1 MVNTEVNQL
10 LNKIVA
16 SQGVFYI
23 RLHQFH
29 WYAKGSNF
37 LTLHEKFEELYDAVT
52 ADMDEVAE
60 QMLIIGGEP
69 YATLAEFIEHSVI
82 KEDVADKDLSEKD
95 MVAAIVADLRT
106 MIELYD
112 EGIKITDE
120 TGDFP
125 TNDILIELK
134 AAAAKQ
140 IWLLNAYL
148 GKAATE

>member
-1 MVNTEVNQL
+1 MENTKVNNI
-10 LNKIVA
+10 LNKVVA
-16 SQGVFYI
+16 TQGVFYI

-29 WYAKGSNF
+29 WYVKGSDF
-37 LTLHEKFEELYDAVT
+37 LALHEKFEELYDDIT

-69 YATLAEFIEHSVI
+69 YSTLGEFIEHSVI
-82 KEDVADKDLSEKD
+82 KENIADKDLSQED
-95 MVAAIVADLRT
+95 MVAAVVADLRA

-112 EGIKITDE
+112 EGIAITDE
-120 TGDFP
+120 QADFP
-125 TNDILIELK
+125 TNDILIDLK
-134 AAAAKQ
+134 AEAAKQ